1 MEKRNNIIKIIL
13 SAATVFI
20 TIAVAGTAAAYAPVS
35 AKEREATTASK
46 KVIET
51 TCVSTFT
58 LTAETINKET
68 QVPTT
73 AVTEVST
80 TEPVTEEVTEPV
92 EDNFIEEYEEV
103 EEDSYEEVEEDS
115 CEEVSINYSSGDY
128 SPSDL
133 EFSGRLYW
141 GGWSWTWYS
150 ERILPG
156 EGLSIPGRYTDENG
170 FVCDESGYICLASGS
185 LSKGTIVETPFGRSG
200 KVYDC
205 GCAADTL
212 DVYVNW

>member
-35 AKEREATTASK
+35 AKEREATTASQ

-51 TCVSTFT
+51 TCVNTLAST
-58 LTAETINKET
+58 
-68 QVPTT
+68 V
-73 AVTEVST
+73 EVST
-80 TEPVTEEVTEPV
+80 IEATTQETQATTVEEISTTAAITEEVTEPV
-92 EDNFIEEYEEV
+92 EDNSIEEYEYE
-103 EEDSYEEVEEDS
+103 YEEVEEDS
-115 CEEVSINYSSGDY
+115 CEETFINYSSGDY

-170 FVCDESGYICLASGS
+170 FVCDENGYICLASGS
-185 LSKGTIVETPFGRSG
+185 LSKGTVVETPFGRSG

>member
-13 SAATVFI
+13 SAATVFV
-20 TIAVAGTAAAYAPVS
+20 TIAVAGTAAAYAPAS
-35 AKEREATTASK
+35 AIEREVTAASK
-46 KVIET
+46 KVILT
-51 TCVSTFT
+51 TCVDTLAST
-58 LTAETINKET
+58 A
-68 QVPTT
+68 
-73 AVTEVST
+73 EVST
-80 TEPVTEEVTEPV
+80 IEATTQETQATTVEEISTTAAITEEVTEPV
-92 EDNFIEEYEEV
+92 EDNSIEEYE
-103 EEDSYEEVEEDS
+103 YEEVEEDS
-115 CEEVSINYSSGDY
+115 CEETFINYSSGDY

-170 FVCDESGYICLASGS
+170 FVCDENGYICLASGS
-185 LSKGTIVETPFGRSG
+185 LSKGTVVETPFGRSG

-212 DVYVNW
+212 DIYVNW

>member
-13 SAATVFI
+13 SAVTVFI

-35 AKEREATTASK
+35 AKEREATTASQ

-51 TCVSTFT
+51 TCVNTLAST
-58 LTAETINKET
+58 A
-68 QVPTT
+68 
-73 AVTEVST
+73 EVST
-80 TEPVTEEVTEPV
+80 IEATTQETQATTVEEISTTAAITEEVTEPV
-92 EDNFIEEYEEV
+92 EDNSIEEYEYE
-103 EEDSYEEVEEDS
+103 YEEVEEDS
-115 CEEVSINYSSGDY
+115 CEETFINYSSGDY

-170 FVCDESGYICLASGS
+170 FVCDENGYICLASGS
-185 LSKGTIVETPFGRSG
+185 LSKGTVVETPFGRSG

>member
-35 AKEREATTASK
+35 AKEREATTASQ

-51 TCVSTFT
+51 TCVNTLAST
-58 LTAETINKET
+58 A
-68 QVPTT
+68 
-73 AVTEVST
+73 EVST
-80 TEPVTEEVTEPV
+80 IEATTQETQATTVEEISTTAAITEEVTEPV
-92 EDNFIEEYEEV
+92 EDNSIEEYEYE
-103 EEDSYEEVEEDS
+103 YEEVEEDS
-115 CEEVSINYSSGDY
+115 CEETFINYSSGDY

-170 FVCDESGYICLASGS
+170 FVCDENGYICLASGS
-185 LSKGTIVETPFGRSG
+185 LSKGTVVETPFGRSG

>member
-35 AKEREATTASK
+35 AKEREATTASQ

-51 TCVSTFT
+51 TCVNTLAST
-58 LTAETINKET
+58 A
-68 QVPTT
+68 
-73 AVTEVST
+73 EVST
-80 TEPVTEEVTEPV
+80 IEATTQETQAATVEEISTTASITEEVTEPV
-92 EDNFIEEYEEV
+92 EDNSIEEYE
-103 EEDSYEEVEEDS
+103 YEEVEEDS
-115 CEEVSINYSSGDY
+115 CEETFINYSSGDY

-141 GGWSWTWYS
+141 GGWNWTWYS

-170 FVCDESGYICLASGS
+170 FVCDENGYICLASGS
-185 LSKGTIVETPFGRSG
+185 LSKGTVVETPFGRSG

>member
-35 AKEREATTASK
+35 AKEREATTASQ

-51 TCVSTFT
+51 TCVNTLAST
-58 LTAETINKET
+58 A
-68 QVPTT
+68 
-73 AVTEVST
+73 EVST
-80 TEPVTEEVTEPV
+80 IEATTQETQAITVEEISTTAAITEEVTEPV
-92 EDNFIEEYEEV
+92 EDNSIEEYEYE
-103 EEDSYEEVEEDS
+103 YEEVEEDS
-115 CEEVSINYSSGDY
+115 CEETFINYSSGDY

-170 FVCDESGYICLASGS
+170 FVCDENGYICLASGS
-185 LSKGTIVETPFGRSG
+185 LSKGTVVETPFGRSG

>member
-35 AKEREATTASK
+35 AKEREATTASQ

-51 TCVSTFT
+51 TCVNTLAST
-58 LTAETINKET
+58 
-68 QVPTT
+68 V
-73 AVTEVST
+73 EVST
-80 TEPVTEEVTEPV
+80 IEATTQETQATTVEEISTTAAITEEVTEPV
-92 EDNFIEEYEEV
+92 EDNSIEEYEYE
-103 EEDSYEEVEEDS
+103 YEEVEEDS
-115 CEEVSINYSSGDY
+115 CEETFINYSSGDY

-185 LSKGTIVETPFGRSG
+185 LSKGTVVETPFGRSG

>member
-51 TCVSTFT
+51 TCVNTLAST
-58 LTAETINKET
+58 A
-68 QVPTT
+68 
-73 AVTEVST
+73 EVST
-80 TEPVTEEVTEPV
+80 IEAITQETQATTVEEISTTAAITEEVTEPV
-92 EDNFIEEYEEV
+92 EDNSIEEYEYEEI
-103 EEDSYEEVEEDS
+103 EEDP
-115 CEEVSINYSSGDY
+115 CEEVSVNYSSGDY

-170 FVCDESGYICLASGS
+170 FVCDENGYICLASGS
-185 LSKGTIVETPFGRSG
+185 LSKGTVVETPFGRSG

>member
-13 SAATVFI
+13 SAVTVFI
-20 TIAVAGTAAAYAPVS
+20 TIAVAGTAAAYAPAS
-35 AKEREATTASK
+35 AIEREATAASK
-46 KVIET
+46 KVVLT
-51 TCVSTFT
+51 TCVNTLAST
-58 LTAETINKET
+58 A
-68 QVPTT
+68 
-73 AVTEVST
+73 EVST
-80 TEPVTEEVTEPV
+80 IEATTQATQATTIEEISTTAAITEEVTEPV
-92 EDNFIEEYEEV
+92 EDNSIEEYE
-103 EEDSYEEVEEDS
+103 YEEVEEDS
-115 CEEVSINYSSGDY
+115 CEETFINYSSGDY

-185 LSKGTIVETPFGRSG
+185 LSKGTVVETPFGRSG

>member
-35 AKEREATTASK
+35 AKEREATTASQ

-51 TCVSTFT
+51 TCVNT
-58 LTAETINKET
+58 LASI
-68 QVPTT
+68 
-73 AVTEVST
+73 AEVST
-80 TEPVTEEVTEPV
+80 IEATTQETQATTVEEISTTAAITEEVTEPV
-92 EDNFIEEYEEV
+92 EDNSIEEYEYE
-103 EEDSYEEVEEDS
+103 YEEVEEDS
-115 CEEVSINYSSGDY
+115 CEETFINYSSGDY

-170 FVCDESGYICLASGS
+170 FVCDENGYICLASGS
-185 LSKGTIVETPFGRSG
+185 LSKGTVVETPFGRSG

>member
-35 AKEREATTASK
+35 AKEREATTASQ

-51 TCVSTFT
+51 TCVNTLAST
-58 LTAETINKET
+58 
-68 QVPTT
+68 V
-73 AVTEVST
+73 EVST
-80 TEPVTEEVTEPV
+80 IEATTQETQATTVEEISTTASITEEVTEPV
-92 EDNFIEEYEEV
+92 EDNSIEEYEYE
-103 EEDSYEEVEEDS
+103 YEEVEEDS
-115 CEEVSINYSSGDY
+115 CEETFINYSSGDY

-170 FVCDESGYICLASGS
+170 FVCDENGYICLASGS
-185 LSKGTIVETPFGRSG
+185 LSKGTVVETPFGRSG

>member
-13 SAATVFI
+13 SAVTVFI

-35 AKEREATTASK
+35 AKEREATTASQ

-51 TCVSTFT
+51 TCVNTLAST
-58 LTAETINKET
+58 A
-68 QVPTT
+68 
-73 AVTEVST
+73 EVST
-80 TEPVTEEVTEPV
+80 IEATTQETQATTVEEISTTAAITEEVTEPV
-92 EDNFIEEYEEV
+92 EDNSIEEYEYE
-103 EEDSYEEVEEDS
+103 YEEVEEDS
-115 CEEVSINYSSGDY
+115 CEETFINYSSGDY

-170 FVCDESGYICLASGS
+170 FVCDENGYICLASGS
-185 LSKGTIVETPFGRSG
+185 LSKGTVVETPFGRSG

-205 GCAADTL
+205 SCAADTL

>member
-13 SAATVFI
+13 SAATVFV

-51 TCVSTFT
+51 TCVNTLAST
-58 LTAETINKET
+58 A
-68 QVPTT
+68 
-73 AVTEVST
+73 EVST
-80 TEPVTEEVTEPV
+80 IEATTQETQATTVEEISPTAAITEEVTEPV
-92 EDNFIEEYEEV
+92 EDNSIEEYE
-103 EEDSYEEVEEDS
+103 YEEIEGDP
-115 CEEVSINYSSGDY
+115 CEEVSVNYSSGDY

-170 FVCDESGYICLASGS
+170 FVCDENGYICLASGS
-185 LSKGTIVETPFGRSG
+185 LSKGTVVETPFGRSG